1 MLIRPKIIPYESFQ
15 SYLYR
20 LLAVNGLK
28 YLAFGAFLSRNVAP
42 IKSQKLCDR
51 KKIKRYVATTTKQD
65 AILNSVD
72 LSEIAYQHPKI
83 VYLSTIKVC
92 PICYQNQNILPA
104 FWYFKHYVT
113 CATHKTLMIDSCT
126 SCSTQFTEDT
136 FISGHCQNCKMALII
151 QSETKVEVDVY
162 SSLIHH
168 HFSGANLGSDQ
179 YISLIYEYLI
189 KAPDQ
194 DLGADTV
201 LGYLSYFRHT
211 KKHERNYT
219 NIERHDRQLARLQIL
234 NDADAVRDILLQV
247 AKVHVNANKNSA
259 RDIFFPIS
267 ELVGKKGGNYFIQIL
282 RDLLTSNEPEINEL
296 SAGGN
301 WLAKIFSLEKDLF
314 NKFIK
319 ENFKHVLYRQNL
331 PIKFLNQVLTAYEE

>member
-1 MLIRPKIIPYESFQ
+1 MLIRPKIIPFESFQ

-28 YLAFGAFLSRNVAP
+28 YSAFGPFVSRNVAP
-42 IKSQKLCDR
+42 IKSQKLSDR
-51 KKIKRYVATTTKQD
+51 KKIQRYVATTTRQD

-83 VYLSTIKVC
+83 VYLSTIRFC
-92 PICYQNQNILPA
+92 PTCYQNQHILPA

-113 CATHKTLMIDSCT
+113 CAIHETLMIDSCT

-136 FISGHCQNCKMALII
+136 FISGHCQNCKVALIN
-151 QSETKVEVDVY
+151 QSETKVKLDAY

-168 HFSGANLGSDQ
+168 HFSDANLGNEQ

-189 KAPDQ
+189 NFPEQ
-194 DLGADTV
+194 EIGADAV
-201 LGYLSYFRHT
+201 LEYLSQYKNT

-219 NIERHDRQLARLQIL
+219 NIERYDRQLARLQML
-234 NDADAVRDILLQV
+234 TDTDVVRGVLLQV
-247 AKVHVNANKNSA
+247 AKIHVNAGRDSA

-267 ELVGKKGGNYFIQIL
+267 KLVGKKGGDHFIQVL
-282 RDLLTSNEPEINEL
+282 RDL
-296 SAGGN
+296 
-301 WLAKIFSLEKDLF
+301 
-314 NKFIK
+314 
-319 ENFKHVLYRQNL
+319 
-331 PIKFLNQVLTAYEE
+331 